1 MRRSFTV
8 SLIFAALTVTPVAF
22 AAGVTAHAL
31 KVSIDPAKHHLSVSD
46 DLRLPAGAARDVD
59 FLLNASLEVTRSSPP
74 AREVPLGDVAPF
86 FGNNGVSEPGKTVRL
101 KRYRVSVPAG
111 GAGLSLSWEGVVND
125 PLSDPKEQYT
135 RGFRETSGIIG
146 PEGIYLAGST
156 FWLPIVDGGLLAF
169 TMEVGAPQGWHLVS
183 QGNGTSR
190 GEDGVA
196 RWDSSGPVDEAYLVG
211 GPLTRYREAA
221 GKVEALA
228 FLREKDDALA
238 AKYLAATSQYLG
250 LYQTLIGAY
259 PYGKF
264 ALVENFWETGYGMAS
279 FTLLGPQVIRFPF
292 ILNSSY
298 PHEILH
304 NWWGNSVFVDYGS
317 GNWCEGLTAYLADH
331 LIQEQ
336 RGKGDEYRRS
346 TLQKYRDYVK
356 EGRDFPLT
364 EFRSRH
370 SAATEAV
377 GYGKALMGF
386 HMVRRELG
394 DETFRKVLRRFYQ
407 DFRGKKATFADFRK
421 TSEAVAGKDLRPQ
434 FDDWVTRPGAAE
446 LALVGTKVLPDGDA
460 WRVEGVLKQSQGGRP
475 FRLSVPIAVQTVKG
489 AVAEDLLFDGPEAR
503 FSVRVTAPPLSLQV
517 DPLFDVFRRLDPR
530 ETPPSLGQ
538 IFGDPKVLALL
549 PSESSSDEQ
558 AGYRKLVEG
567 WKSDSHAV
575 EVKLDSQV
583 DRLPADRAVWILGL
597 RNRHAK
603 LFESRASIAAA
614 PSTLA
619 ASGRSLVVDGETMA
633 LAGHSV
639 VVVVRN
645 PGSAEKAIGWLFAE
659 PSSALAGL
667 GRKLPHYG
675 KYSYLG
681 FEGTEPVNVLKGA
694 WKESD
699 SPLLVDLRPPS
710 GRTTPFVVP
719 ALPARKALAE
729 LPPVF
734 SVEKMREV
742 ITFLA
747 SPELEGRGPGSAG
760 LAAAADRLEKLMKE
774 IGLAPGGDGSTYR
787 QTFTVARGP
796 DGKPV
801 QLVNLVGVLA
811 GTKPEWKD
819 QAVLVSAHYDHL
831 GRGWP
836 DVHAGDAGKVHPGA
850 DDNAS
855 GVAVLLELARSMVS
869 SEKPQRSIVFALFSG
884 EEAGRLGSKAYAER
898 PPRFTLADTI
908 GVINLDTVGRLGD
921 RKVTVFGT
929 TTAVEWPHIF
939 RGAGFVTGVEGQY
952 PPTGWEASDQA
963 TFIEKG
969 RPAVQIFSGPHADY
983 HRPSDTPDKLDLPG
997 MAKVAAFTRE
1007 AIAYLA
1013 ERKEPMTVTVT
1024 AAAGTSGPA
1033 SPAAGRTPQAGGAK
1047 RVSLG
1052 TVPDFSFAG
1061 PGVKLEG
1068 TVAGSPAEKAGLRA
1082 GDVVVKVGGTAV
1094 SDLRGLSEA
1103 LKVLKAGEVVP
1114 VVYLRDGK
1122 EVTVNATVA
1131 ER

>member
-1 MRRSFTV
+1 MKRSGCALFV
-8 SLIFAALTVTPVAF
+8 LLALALAAPSAPGAEAVPRHVLAVALDPGAHRISVTDDLELPR
-22 AAGVTAHAL
+22 GTARSVEFVLNGAL
-31 KVSIDPAKHHLSVSD
+31 KV
-46 DLRLPAGAARDVD
+46 
-59 FLLNASLEVTRSSPP
+59 TRSAPA

-86 FGNNGVSEPGKTVRL
+86 FGNNGVAEPGKSIAL
-101 KRYRVSVPAG
+101 KRYRVAVPE
-111 GAGLSLSWEGVVND
+111 GAARISLSFEGVVND

-135 RGFRETSGIIG
+135 RGFRETSGLVG
-146 PEGIYLAGST
+146 PEGVYLAGGT
-156 FWLPIVDGGLLAF
+156 FWVPTLDPGLVSFA
-169 TMEVGAPQGWHLVS
+169 MEAKAPAGWHLVS

-196 RWDSSGPVDEAYLVG
+196 RWDSAGPVDEIYLVG
-211 GPLTRYREAA
+211 GPLHRYREAA

-238 AKYLAATSQYLG
+238 AKYLAATAQYVG
-250 LYQTLIGAY
+250 MYQNLIGTY

-356 EGRDFPLT
+356 AGRDFPLT

-386 HMVRRELG
+386 HTVRRSLG
-394 DETFRKVLRRFYQ
+394 DETFRKVLRRFYA
-407 DFRGKKATFADFRK
+407 DFRGKKASFDDFRK
-421 TSEAVAGKDLRPQ
+421 TAEAVSGKDLKGL
-434 FDDWVTRPGAAE
+434 FAGWVERPGAAE
-446 LALVGTKVLPDGDA
+446 LALGPVAVRKEGDGWA
-460 WRVEGVLKQSQGGRP
+460 VEGTLGQTQAGAP
-475 FRLSVPIAVQTVKG
+475 FSLSVPVAAQTAGGLIAEVVLLEG
-489 AVAEDLLFDGPEAR
+489 AEAKFLIRSQELPVALL
-503 FSVRVTAPPLSLQV
+503 V
-517 DPLFDVFRRLDPR
+517 DPQFDVFRRLDPR
-530 ETPPSLGQ
+530 ETPPALGQ

-549 PSESSSDEQ
+549 PSSASAAEQ
-558 AGYRKLVEG
+558 EGYRVLALG

-575 EVKLDSQV
+575 EVKLDSEV
-583 DRLPADRAVWILGL
+583 GKLPADRAVWLLG
-597 RNRHAK
+597 RGNRHAAP
-603 LFESRASIAAA
+603 LFGSRVR
-614 PSTLA
+614 TVE
-619 ASGRSLVVDGETMA
+619 GTFGVDGESMP
-633 LAGHSV
+633 LPSHSA

-645 PGSAEKAIGWLFAE
+645 PASPERAVGWLFAE
-659 PSSALAGL
+659 PAEALPGL

-694 WKESD
+694 WKGSD
-699 SPLLVDLRPPS
+699 SPLLVDLRPEGERS
-710 GRTTPFVVP
+710 A
-719 ALPARKALAE
+719 ALPPAAFRRPKALAE

-734 SVEKMREV
+734 SAEKMKEV
-742 ITFLA
+742 VAFLA
-747 SPELEGRGPGSAG
+747 SAEREGRVPGSAG
-760 LAAAADRLEKLMKE
+760 LAAAADRLERELKA
-774 IGLAPGGDGSTYR
+774 IGLAPGGDGGSYR
-787 QTFTVARGP
+787 QRFTLEKGP

-801 QLVNLVGVLA
+801 ELVNVIGVLP
-811 GTKPEWKD
+811 GTKPEWKE

-831 GRGWP
+831 GLGWP
-836 DVHAGDAGKVHPGA
+836 DAHAGDAGKLHPGA

-855 GVAVLLELARSMVS
+855 GVAVLLELARAMASG
-869 SEKPQRSIVFALFSG
+869 EKPQRSIVFALFSG
-884 EEAGRLGSKAYAER
+884 EEAGLRGSKAYAAR
-898 PPRFTLADTI
+898 PPRYALGETI
-908 GVINLDTVGRLGD
+908 GVVNIDTVGRLGD
-921 RKVTVFGT
+921 RKVTVLGT
-929 TTAVEWPHIF
+929 STASEWPHIF

-969 RPAVQIFSGPHADY
+969 RPAVQIFSGPHTDY
-983 HRPSDTPDKLDLPG
+983 HRPSDMADRIDFPG
-997 MAKVAAFTRE
+997 MVKVAAFTRE
-1007 AIAYLA
+1007 AVAYLA
-1013 ERKEPMTVTVT
+1013 DRKEPMTVTIAAGPAPPAGVASGRP
-1024 AAAGTSGPA
+1024 AAAGG
-1033 SPAAGRTPQAGGAK
+1033 K

-1052 TVPDFSFAG
+1052 TVPDFSFDG

-1068 TVAGSPAEKAGLRA
+1068 TVPGSAAEKAGLSK
-1082 GDVVVKVGGTAV
+1082 GDVVLKVGTAPV
-1094 SDLRGLSEA
+1094 GDLRGLSEA
-1103 LKVLKAGEVVP
+1103 LKGLKAGDTVP
-1114 VVYLRDGK
+1114 VVFSRDGK
-1122 EVTVNATVA
+1122 ESTVNVTVG

>member
-1 MRRSFTV
+1 M
-8 SLIFAALTVTPVAF
+8 
-22 AAGVTAHAL
+22 
-31 KVSIDPAKHHLSVSD
+31 
-46 DLRLPAGAARDVD
+46 
-59 FLLNASLEVTRSSPP
+59 TRSTP
-74 AREVPLGDVAPF
+74 AVREVPAGDVSPF
-86 FGNNGVSEPGKTVRL
+86 FGNNGAAEPGKSVTL
-101 KRYRVSVPAG
+101 KRYRVRLPTTADEKGRLV
-111 GAGLSLSWEGVVND
+111 SLSYEGIVND
-125 PLSDPKEQYT
+125 PLSDPREQYT
-135 RGFRETSGIIG
+135 RGFRETSGLLG

-156 FWLPIVDGGLLAF
+156 FWVPIVDGGLLSF
-169 TMEVGAPQGWHLVS
+169 SLTVTAPAGWQLVS

-190 GEDGVA
+190 DEKGVA
-196 RWDSSGPVDEAYLVG
+196 RWDSAGAVDEVYLVG
-211 GPLTRYREAA
+211 GPLHRYADGA

-238 AKYLAATSQYLG
+238 GKYLAATKQYVAM
-250 LYQTLIGAY
+250 YQALIGAY

-304 NWWGNSVFVDYGS
+304 NWWGNSVFVDYQS

-336 RGKGDEYRRS
+336 RGKGDEYRRA

-356 EGRDFPLT
+356 DGRDFPLT

-386 HMVRRELG
+386 HSVRLSLG
-394 DETFRKVLRRFYQ
+394 DEAFRKVLRRFYA
-407 DFRGKKATFADFRK
+407 DFRGKKATFGDFRR
-421 TSEAVAGKDLRPQ
+421 SAEAVAGRDLGPL
-434 FDDWVTRPGAAE
+434 FDGWVIRPGAAE
-446 LALVGTKVLPDGDA
+446 LALSAVTVRADGPA
-460 WRVEGVLKQSQGGRP
+460 WLVEGTVRQVQTAAP
-475 FRLSVPIAVQTVKG
+475 FRVSVPIAVQTAKG
-489 AVAEDLLFDGPEAR
+489 SVVEDVLLEGREGR
-503 FSVRVTAPPLSLQV
+503 FSIRTPERPVALAA
-517 DPLFDVFRRLDPR
+517 DPLFDLFRRLDPR

-549 PSESSSDEQ
+549 PSSAPAAEQ
-558 AGYRKLVEG
+558 ASYRQLALS

-575 EVKLDSQV
+575 EVKLDSEV
-583 DRLPADRAVWILGL
+583 SALPADRAVWLFG
-597 RNRHAK
+597 RGNRHATAV
-603 LFESRASIAAA
+603 FGARAAID
-614 PSTLA
+614 
-619 ASGRSLVVDGETMA
+619 SGALKVDGETMTV
-633 LAGHSV
+633 AGHSA

-645 PGSAEKAIGWLFAE
+645 PATAEKAVGWLFAE
-659 PSSALAGL
+659 PEAAFAGL

-681 FEGTEPVNVLKGA
+681 FEGTEPVNVLKGS

-699 SPLLVDLRPPS
+699 SPLLLDLRPAAERK
-710 GRTTPFVVP
+710 GALP
-719 ALPARKALAE
+719 AVLLPARKALAE

-734 SVEKMREV
+734 SVEKMRE
-742 ITFLA
+742 IAAYLSA
-747 SPELEGRGPGSAG
+747 SERDGRGPGSPG
-760 LAAAADRLEKLMKE
+760 LAAAADRLEKEMKA
-774 IGLAPGGDGSTYR
+774 IGLQPGGNAGSYR
-787 QTFTVARGP
+787 QLFTLEKGP

-801 QLVNLVGVLA
+801 ELVNLIGVLP
-811 GTKPEWKD
+811 GTKPEWKE

-831 GRGWP
+831 GLGWP
-836 DVHAGDAGKVHPGA
+836 DTHAGDAGKVHSGA

-855 GVAVLLELARSMVS
+855 GVAVVMELARAMAAG
-869 SEKPQRSIVFALFSG
+869 EKPQRSIVFAFFSG
-884 EEAGRLGSKAYAER
+884 EEAGLVGSKAYAAR
-898 PPRFTLADTI
+898 PPRYSLAETM
-908 GVINLDTVGRLGD
+908 GVVNVDTVGRLGD
-921 RKVTVFGT
+921 RKVTVLGT
-929 TTAVEWPHIF
+929 STATEWPHIF

-963 TFIEKG
+963 TFIRLG

-983 HRPSDTPDKLDLPG
+983 HRPSDSIEKLDLAG

-1007 AIAYLA
+1007 AVAYLA
-1013 ERKEPMTVTVT
+1013 ERKDPMTVTI
-1024 AAAGTSGPA
+1024 GPP
-1033 SPAAGRTPQAGGAK
+1033 SPAAPEAAGRPAASGGAK

-1068 TVAGSPAEKAGLRA
+1068 TVPGSPAEKAGLTK
-1082 GDVVVKVGGTAV
+1082 GDVVLKIGAAAV
-1094 SDLRGLSEA
+1094 ADLRGLSEA
-1103 LKVLKAGEVVP
+1103 LKGLKAGDTVP
-1114 VVYLRDGK
+1114 VVYARDGK
-1122 EVTVNATVA
+1122 ERTVNVTVA